1 MNSAD
6 AFSRQRL
13 WFPGT
18 TAGLGISLRKDMQGL
33 FGPHAR
39 KQTEKSMPSCAET
52 SMLKINFPV
61 FEVKP
66 VLSSRTFC
74 LDTY

>member
-1 MNSAD
+1 
-6 AFSRQRL
+6 
-13 WFPGT
+13 
-18 TAGLGISLRKDMQGL
+18 MQGL